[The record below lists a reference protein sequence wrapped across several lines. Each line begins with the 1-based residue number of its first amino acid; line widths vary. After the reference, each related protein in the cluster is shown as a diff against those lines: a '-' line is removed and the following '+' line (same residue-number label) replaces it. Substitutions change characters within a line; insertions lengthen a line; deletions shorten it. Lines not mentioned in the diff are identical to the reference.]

1 MKKPKFFSKIH
12 KPKKKTVI
20 ALAIIILLVVAAI
33 IGYKIF
39 KGDANVEYKLL
50 TEAEIPQQLTQDIIP
65 EYKQLERAL
74 ACVYGD
80 KIYVLVTRGEKPTG
94 GYDIAI
100 DHMKLVEKDGV
111 KKMIVYT
118 IFKDP
123 QPGVILTQALTY
135 PYQVALTELGMLPD
149 EIELKVNYED

>member
-1 MKKPKFFSKIH
+1 MKKPKLLTKIH
-12 KPKKKTVI
+12 KPSKKTVI
-20 ALAIIILLVVAAI
+20 AFFLLIMLIAAVI
-33 IGYKIF
+33 IGYNIL
-39 KGDANVEYKLL
+39 KGDANVKYKIL

-94 GYDIAI
+94 GYEISI
-100 DHMKLVEKDGV
+100 DHMKLVETDGV
-111 KKMIVYT
+111 KKLVVYT
-118 IFKDP
+118 NFKDP
-123 QPGVILTQALTY
+123 QPGVILTQVLTY
-135 PYQVALTELGMLPD
+135 PYQVAVTELSMLPD